1 MISLAVFLGNP
12 GAQYALNR
20 HNAGRLLAEKLPF
33 YTDLH
38 WQKKFK
44 GLLSSKARDDGMIRY
59 FLMPE
64 TYMNLSGSSVRSAV
78 SFYKIKSDEI
88 IVIHDELELPPGTVS
103 LKYAG
108 GLGGHNGLRSIREEL
123 GTADFW
129 RLRVGIGRPPVN
141 KPAVPGEVAQWV
153 LEDFDPA
160 EKPALEAALEAGAEL
175 LIRALTE
182 EPEPL
187 LPEWKKKRLS
197 VLSYSES
204 QTSYFKSRFIP
215 YTKGSS

>member
-33 YTDLH
+33 YTSLH

-44 GLLSSKARDDGMIRY
+44 GLFSANTPDDGMIRY

-64 TYMNLSGSSVRSAV
+64 TYMNLSGSSVRSAA
-78 SFYKIKSDEI
+78 SFYKIKSGEI
-88 IVIHDELELPPGTVS
+88 IVIHDELELPLGTVS

-108 GLGGHNGLRSIREEL
+108 GLGGHNGLRSIRKEL

-129 RLRVGIGRPPVN
+129 RLRVGIGRPPAASE
-141 KPAVPGEVAQWV
+141 PAVPGEIAQWV

-160 EKPALEAALEAGAEL
+160 EKPALEAALDAGAAL
-175 LIRALTE
+175 LVRVLAE

-187 LPEWKKKRLS
+187 LAEWKKKTIDL
-197 VLSYSES
+197 
-204 QTSYFKSRFIP
+204 FKH
-215 YTKGSS
+215 